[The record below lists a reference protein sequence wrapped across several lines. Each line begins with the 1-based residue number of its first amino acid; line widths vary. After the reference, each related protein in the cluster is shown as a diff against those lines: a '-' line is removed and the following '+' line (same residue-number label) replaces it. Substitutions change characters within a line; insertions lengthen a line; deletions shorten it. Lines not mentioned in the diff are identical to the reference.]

1 MHLSLVKEYEK
12 DINVTFNVYGIPILI
27 TLSFP
32 IKISIPP
39 GKGFKWGSRR
49 NEDFSLKK
57 CLPPWLGNEENFGL

>member
-32 IKISIPP
+32 I
-39 GKGFKWGSRR
+39 
-49 NEDFSLKK
+49 
-57 CLPPWLGNEENFGL
+57 